1 MKAKKVTA
9 LILAAVM
16 VLMVA
21 ACGNGEP
28 DETAPVETP
37 PATETQTP
45 TDPDDVD
52 EPDDTPAHDPD
63 DVRFKWDP
71 IDMGITIVRGANFE
85 QGSDFSD
92 MEPPD
97 PAEDTAIAFARY
109 ENFRRLEAKY
119 NVRVETVTLNFGDIL
134 PQLALAKMAGD
145 DFCDLIWFNTQFIT
159 QSVANDL
166 VYDIPSIAPPDA
178 SYVTDEIFLFSPGP
192 VLGKDVFLAENR
204 PFFNAD
210 YLIINQD
217 IINQVG
223 APNPVDLYNEGRW
236 TWEAFRE
243 VALMATRDTNN
254 SGEINQWGI
263 SGWFPWFAGAIVA
276 SNGATLSD
284 MNTLTVNFNSAPVLE
299 AFQFIQDIAVEDR
312 TFFMPESDGMFE
324 IWDWGATMDAF
335 KGGNIAMAA
344 TRFWNDQ
351 GQDYAWTTSVVPMPT
366 GPSNRIDG
374 PTYFI
379 EMAEWVLSATSRH
392 PTWVYMIIEET
403 QYWHMGDLEF
413 AHSSD
418 EDMITECVQTMDDVN
433 RVFAASKRYTLD
445 IMPWIQGGG
454 LDGSVLWGLLNERET
469 PAQIVT
475 ANEQVFQDTLNNSL
489 GAINVQDYLD
499 SLEEEDE

>member
-1 MKAKKVTA
+1 MKAKK
-9 LILAAVM
+9 ILALLLVASM
-16 VLMVA
+16 VFMIVA
-21 ACGNGEP
+21 CAS
-28 DETAPVETP
+28 D
-37 PATETQTP
+37 PAGTTTP
-45 TDPDDVD
+45 TPAPSESPTPAPADPDD
-52 EPDDTPAHDPD
+52 DDDDDQPVAST
-63 DVRFKWDP
+63 DVRDKWDP

-92 MEPPD
+92 MEAPD
-97 PAEDTAIAFARY
+97 PAVDTAIAFARY
-109 ENFRRLEAKY
+109 DNFRRVEEKY
-119 NVRVETVTLNFGDIL
+119 NIRVETVILNFGDIL
-134 PQLALAKMAGD
+134 PQLALAKMSGD
-145 DFCDLIWFNTQFIT
+145 DFVDLVWFNSQFVT

-178 SYVTDEIFLFSPGP
+178 SYVTDEIYLHSPGP
-192 VLGKDVFLAENR
+192 VLGKNVFLAENR
-204 PFFNAD
+204 AMFNAD

-236 TWEAFRE
+236 TWDAFRE
-243 VALMATRDTNN
+243 IAQMATRDTNN

-263 SGWFPWFAGAIVA
+263 SGWFPWFSAAIVA
-276 SNGATLSD
+276 SNGAKLSD
-284 MNTLTVNFNSAPVLE
+284 MSTMKVNFNSAPVLE

-366 GPSNRIDG
+366 GPSNAIDG

-379 EMAEWVLSATSRH
+379 EIVEWVLSATSKN
-392 PTWVYMIIEET
+392 PTWVYMILEEC
-403 QYWHMGDLEF
+403 QYWHDGDIEF
-413 AHSSD
+413 AWSAE
-418 EDMITECVQTMDDVN
+418 EDMIMECVQTIDDVW
-433 RVFAASKRYTLD
+433 RVFDASKRYALD
-445 IMPWIQGGG
+445 IMPWVQGGG
-454 LDGSVLWGLLNERET
+454 LDGGVLWGLLNERET

-475 ANEQVFQDTLNNSL
+475 ANEQVFQDTLDNAL
-489 GAINVQDYLD
+489 GAVDVQDYLD
-499 SLEEEDE
+499 SLEDE